1 MRVVYN
7 FILFIAAFVL
17 SIIALF
23 HKKIRLFMQGRKQTF
38 ANLAALKDSENTIWF
53 HAASLG
59 EFEQG
64 RPVIESFKEKY
75 PNYKIVLSFFS
86 PSGYEVRKEY
96 ELADVVC
103 YLPLDTENNVQRFLD
118 LVNPKMAVF
127 IKYEFWPNFLL
138 GLKKRNI
145 PTILISGIFRK
156 NQIFF
161 KYYGGFMRGALK
173 TFDYFFL
180 QDDSSNELLKK
191 LKLNNISVSGDT
203 RFDRVHAILK
213 QDNHLD
219 FITEFQDQQ
228 YTIVAGSTWKEDEE
242 FLVDYINND
251 ALPNT
256 KFIIAPHNIVTKDVE
271 NLQKAIQKSTVLY
284 SSKAG
289 KNLSEFQVLIVDHI
303 GLLTKIYS
311 VANMA
316 YVGGGLG
323 KGGVHNILEPATFG
337 IPIVIGPV
345 YEKYKEVV
353 DLVALKSCLVV
364 SDQET
369 FSTTFTLLQKD
380 EFYRTQLGKINQE
393 FIQNNVGA
401 TKMIM
406 NYIQKKLD

>member
-1 MRVVYN
+1 
-7 FILFIAAFVL
+7 
-17 SIIALF
+17 
-23 HKKIRLFMQGRKQTF
+23 MQGRKQTF

-103 YLPLDTENNVQRFLD
+103 YLPLDTENNVKHFLD

-256 KFIIAPHNIVTKDVE
+256 KFIIAPHNIMTKDVE

>member
-1 MRVVYN
+1 
-7 FILFIAAFVL
+7 
-17 SIIALF
+17 
-23 HKKIRLFMQGRKQTF
+23 MQGRKQTF

-156 NQIFF
+156 DQIFF

-180 QDDSSNELLKK
+180 QEDSSNELLKK

>member
-1 MRVVYN
+1 
-7 FILFIAAFVL
+7 
-17 SIIALF
+17 
-23 HKKIRLFMQGRKQTF
+23 MQGRKQTF

>member
-1 MRVVYN
+1 
-7 FILFIAAFVL
+7 
-17 SIIALF
+17 
-23 HKKIRLFMQGRKQTF
+23 MQGRKQTF

-311 VANMA
+311 VANIA

>member
-1 MRVVYN
+1 MRVFYN
-7 FILFIAAFVL
+7 FILSIAGFLL

-23 HKKIRLFMQGRKQTF
+23 HKKIKLFIEGRKETF
-38 ANLAALKDSENTIWF
+38 TKLEAIRNTENIIWF

-64 RPVIESFKEKY
+64 RPVIESFKEKF

-103 YLPLDTENNVQRFLD
+103 YLPLDTKNNVQHFLD
-118 LVNPKMAVF
+118 LVKPKMAVF
-127 IKYEFWPNFLL
+127 IKYEFWPNYLK
-138 GLKKRNI
+138 GLQKRNI
-145 PTILISGIFRK
+145 PTILISGIFR
-156 NQIFF
+156 NDQIFF
-161 KYYGGFMRGALK
+161 KNYGGFMRGALK
-173 TFDYFFL
+173 TFDHFFV
-180 QDDSSNELLKK
+180 QDDASLELLKK
-191 LKLNNISVSGDT
+191 IKLNNVSISGDT
-203 RFDRVHAILK
+203 RFDRVRAILE

-219 FITEFQDQQ
+219 FITEFQDHQ

-242 FLVDYINND
+242 YLVNYINND
-251 ALPNT
+251 ALTNT
-256 KFIIAPHNIVTKDVE
+256 KFIIAPHNINAKDIE
-271 NLQKAIQKSTVLY
+271 NLQKSIQKSTVLY

-289 KNLSEFQVLIVDHI
+289 KNLSEFQVLIIDAI

-311 VANMA
+311 AASMA
-316 YVGGGLG
+316 YVGGGFG

-337 IPIVIGPV
+337 VPIVIGPV
-345 YEKYKEVV
+345 FDKYKEVV

-369 FSTTFTLLQKD
+369 FSTTFTMIKKD
-380 EFYRTQLGKINQE
+380 EVFRARLGEINQE